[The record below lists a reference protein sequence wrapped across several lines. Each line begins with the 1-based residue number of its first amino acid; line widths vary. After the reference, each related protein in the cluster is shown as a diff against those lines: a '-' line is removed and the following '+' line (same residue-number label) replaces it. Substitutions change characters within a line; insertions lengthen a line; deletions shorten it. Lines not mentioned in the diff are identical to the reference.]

1 MASPRF
7 SSSFLRPTC
16 HLTALAVSV
25 ALLSSC
31 GGGGSGSIGGT
42 PIGLPASSTLAEQ
55 CAVPRTGADP
65 ITGIPFMDTLGSVA
79 TEKAFLRSWID
90 ETYLWYQDVRALPAA
105 TLDPTGYAT
114 ALDYFAAL
122 KTPLN
127 DAAGQPKDKFHF
139 TYDSIAWEQLS
150 LNGVAYGYGFE
161 LAVLRPTFDLSTTPP
176 TPRSV
181 VVAYTDN
188 GALTAQTLGRGAAIL
203 TVDGVD
209 VAFGADFA
217 ALNAGLFP
225 TGPGTHTLVVQD
237 LGSNTTRTV
246 PVTASAI
253 TETPVQNVKTLN
265 IGGAKVGY
273 MLFNDHIA
281 TAELELVNAI
291 TQLKN
296 SNVTDLVLDIRYN
309 GGGYLDI
316 ASELAYM
323 IAGPNVTIAATPPAF
338 FERETFN
345 DRNPFNFTTAQAT
358 TPFHDHGQN
367 FNNDVPTSQ
376 ALPVLGLPRVFVL
389 TTADTCSAS
398 EAIINGLRGAGVI
411 VNQIGSTTC
420 GKPYGFFPQD
430 NCGTTYFAIQFQG
443 VNNLGLGD
451 YADGFVPPAS
461 CSVADDFSHAL
472 GDPSESLLQVALGLR
487 ANGACAPP
495 SGQGTHI
502 LSANASSTST
512 PVLVRN
518 PFRENRILRNP

>member
-1 MASPRF
+1 MASSQF
-7 SSSFLRPTC
+7 STSFLRPASR
-16 HLTALAVSV
+16 LTAFAFSAVV
-25 ALLSSC
+25 LTSC
-31 GGGGSGSIGGT
+31 GGGGGSIGGT
-42 PIGLPASSTLAEQ
+42 SIGLPASSTLAEQ
-55 CAVPRTGADP
+55 CAVPRTGVDP
-65 ITGIPFMDTLGSVA
+65 VTLQAYMDTQGSLA
-79 TEKAFLRSWID
+79 TEKAYLRSWID

-105 TLDPTGYAT
+105 TLNPTGYLT
-114 ALDYFAAL
+114 ALDYFNAL
-122 KTPLN
+122 KTPLT

-139 TYDSIAWEQLS
+139 TYDTTAWEQLS
-150 LNGVAYGYGFE
+150 LNGVSYGYGFE
-161 LAVLRPTFDLSTTPP
+161 VALLAATPP
-176 TPRSV
+176 RSA
-181 VVAYTDN
+181 VVAYLDAPSGTP
-188 GALTAQTLGRGAAIL
+188 ATANNIARGAAII
-203 TVDGVD
+203 TIDGVD
-209 VAFGADFA
+209 LANGSDVAT
-217 ALNAGLFP
+217 LNAGLFP
-225 TGPGTHTLVVQD
+225 TQAGPHTFVIQD
-237 LGSNTTRTV
+237 LGSSTTRTV
-246 PVTASAI
+246 TLQAQQI